1 MRPVYLEIEA
11 FGPYAGRETFEL
23 EKLGSRGLFLITGD
37 TGAGKTSLFDAICYA
52 LYGEASGGLRDSA
65 VLRSD
70 YAPPGLRTS
79 VLLRFEHN
87 GLLYEALRGPAYE
100 REKLRGGGTTRQPGF
115 AELRPPE
122 GRTVTGEKPVTKAV
136 EELLGMDAGQFRTL
150 SMLPQGEFMR
160 FLNAKSDDRAAIL
173 RTLFSTGRL
182 SRLQDVLK
190 RRARESRERLDA
202 QSADILRLMSMAAAD
217 ERRAEDFAALVR
229 AGDAERLPEL
239 LALADG
245 QQADDAARLAA
256 LDGGL
261 KALRESLEKGR
272 LRLHVA
278 QETARLCGERERL
291 TAESEALRQRGEERE
306 ALRVRLGQAEAAL
319 RVRPQFEDRE
329 RARQAL
335 GQASAARRAGDEALA
350 ALEAK
355 TGALR
360 LAAEAAERRLPELEG
375 LRRQQAVMEEERL
388 QYAARDRLRAR
399 VEELGAG
406 IGGLERALLL
416 RVCGQYEDAQA
427 AGKRALAASADFRRA
442 NAALYAL
449 GQECAEQERRYWANQ
464 AGELAGRLEP
474 GAPCPVCGSREHP
487 APAAAQEDAPGR
499 EQLEALRAR
508 LDAARAQVQE
518 QSAQAAVLRQSAL
531 AAWRGYREAAV
542 SLLTSLPVAPETARA
557 FGRLTGGIS
566 TEENA
571 ASSEERSVPFEE
583 KPAPDEETGASRE
596 EKGGASSEKPVLF
609 TERTALPMENGLASG
624 AVCGGADAASPQ
636 ERPALPGCEPQGTD
650 FDHCLLGCVRAEA
663 GRRPRTVNAR
673 IDRADERQ
681 LQVWLR
687 DASDKLASCRAS
699 LEGIR
704 LRYASLDEAERA
716 RAQLLAQIAGL
727 EDELRRASDG
737 YAAHLRALEGARA
750 SGTERRDAERSAQE
764 RERSA
769 SAALAAALDGNG
781 FPDEA
786 AYRQAAQLQADGLR
800 ERLDAWARREV
811 ELQTRLERVGAEL
824 EGREPED
831 VAALETAL
839 REQQEQASAQ
849 ERARE
854 AVVGRQAR
862 NEAALRELRLA
873 WKRRPALREAA
884 QAWKN
889 LSDTANGQASGAAK
903 VRFEQ
908 YVQAAYF
915 EDVIDAA
922 NLRFEQMTDGRF
934 ELRRHDDPS
943 AKTNTQLDLDVLDNN
958 TGRVRP
964 VRTLSGGE
972 SFEAALSLATGMADV
987 VSREAGGVRIDT
999 VFIDEGFGSLDSRAV
1014 ELALAALRRLG
1025 DDTLIGVISHVE
1037 ALREQLPRQIV
1048 VEKSS
1053 AGSHAR
1059 LLAE

>member
-182 SRLQDVLK
+182 SRLQDILK

-217 ERRAEDFAALVR
+217 EQRAEDFAALVR

-245 QQADDAARLAA
+245 QQADDAAHLAA
-256 LDGGL
+256 LDGEL
-261 KALRESLEKGR
+261 KGLRESLEKGR

-278 QETARLCGERERL
+278 QETARLCGERERF
-291 TAESEALRQRGEERE
+291 TAESEALRRRGEERE

-319 RVRPQFEDRE
+319 RVRPQFEERE

-335 GQASAARRAGDEALA
+335 EQASAARRAGDEALA

-355 TGALR
+355 TEALR

-499 EQLEALRAR
+499 EQLEALRTR

-531 AAWRGYREAAV
+531 AAWQGYREAAV
-542 SLLTSLPVAPETARA
+542 SLLTSLPVAPETAQA
-557 FGRLTGGIS
+557 FGRLTGSIS
-566 TEENA
+566 IEENA
-571 ASSEERSVPFEE
+571 VSSEEKSVPFEE
-583 KPAPDEETGASRE
+583 KPAPDEETEALRE
-596 EKGGASSEKPVLF
+596 EKGGAFSEKPVSF
-609 TERTALPMENGLASG
+609 TERTALPMENGP
-624 AVCGGADAASPQ
+624 ASPQ

-704 LRYASLDEAERA
+704 LCYASLDEAERA
-716 RAQLLAQIAGL
+716 RARLLAQIAGL

-750 SGTERRDAERSAQE
+750 SGTERREAERSAQE

-781 FPDEA
+781 FQDEA

-811 ELQTRLERVGAEL
+811 ELQTRLERVCAEL

-839 REQQEQASAQ
+839 REQQEQVSAQ

-862 NEAALRELRLA
+862 NEAALRELRSA